1 MEEQYS
7 AVPQREQIMELCVN
21 SGRCLTQKKLPCCFS
36 GRGNADATSGEPKGK
51 RMTFF
56 LQPDMTCS
64 LKGLQE
70 ERSRMLYLMD
80 SLVALSLTVEEKEE

>member
-21 SGRCLTQKKLPCCFS
+21 SGRCLTQKKLPCRFS
-36 GRGNADATSGEPKGK
+36 GRGNADATSGEPKDK
-51 RMTFF
+51 RMMFF

-70 ERSRMLYLMD
+70 ETSRMLYLMD